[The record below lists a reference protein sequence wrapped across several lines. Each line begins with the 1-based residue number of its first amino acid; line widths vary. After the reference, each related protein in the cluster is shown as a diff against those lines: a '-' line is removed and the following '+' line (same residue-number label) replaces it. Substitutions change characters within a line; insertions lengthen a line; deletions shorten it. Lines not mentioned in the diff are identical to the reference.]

1 MEIILLKDMEKLG
14 DKHDIVKV
22 KPGYGRNY
30 LIPQGLA
37 VNANAVNRKKRDVII
52 AEDDAKEAARLDEY
66 REMAAKIEGKT
77 LRIGVK
83 AGTTGKIFGSVTS
96 VQIANALKEQFD
108 LELERKKI
116 HLPEEVKEVGT
127 YKANVNLYKEV
138 STEIEFEVIAE

>member
-108 LELERKKI
+108 LELERKKF
-116 HLPEEVKEVGT
+116 LV
-127 YKANVNLYKEV
+127 ANHQLRLEH
-138 STEIEFEVIAE
+138 ILH